1 MRIRNFIVN
10 SRRQA
15 HSNPAARPRSFKM
28 MHYQFP
34 MKRFR
39 LIAASLALLILVLAL
54 AAFHFSVV
62 ALESFSVHEIATYG
76 TARLESRSRSVG
88 LQQAA
93 FRAPDLM
100 PVYGSS
106 ELGIP
111 DPAGAGT
118 LFRSYPTGFDVF
130 LVGHA
135 GATPLLML
143 QNLAAVSDA
152 LRGKKVAISF
162 SPVWVLHHSVDP
174 DSYAAN
180 FSRLGA
186 YEVAFNSHLSPDLK
200 QSIASRMLQYP
211 KTLNSDPLLK
221 FTLQN
226 LSQNSVWSPALY
238 FVSLPL
244 AQLQIL
250 VLRLADDWATL
261 PTLVSALMNDKPPS
275 HIPATPHWDAM
286 ARRAEGYYAAT
297 ANNNPFG
304 IQDLVWQTR
313 FAKRVAQDHNS
324 LDDQIFMH
332 DVRTTAEWQDLILLL
347 SVLKE
352 QGAKPLLLTMPFNG
366 KYMDYE
372 GVSLAARQA
381 YYATFRSA
389 AQSLNVPVVEF
400 ANHDEDPYFLRDPGS
415 HLSPE
420 GWIYYDQALDNFYH
434 NRLH

>member
-1 MRIRNFIVN
+1 MA
-10 SRRQA
+10 SY
-15 HSNPAARPRSFKM
+15 S
-28 MHYQFP
+28 P

-54 AAFHFSVV
+54 VAFHIGV
-62 ALESFSVHEIATYG
+62 AAAETVAIHAIATTG
-76 TARLESRSRSVG
+76 TARLESKSRSLG
-88 LQQAA
+88 LQEAA

-111 DPAGAGT
+111 DPVGAGS

-135 GATPLLML
+135 GTTPLLML
-143 QNLAAVSDA
+143 QNLAALSDA
-152 LRGKKVAISF
+152 VRGKKMAISF

-180 FSRLGA
+180 FSLLSA
-186 YEVAFNSHLSPDLK
+186 YEVAFSSHLSPDLK
-200 QSIASRMLQYP
+200 QSIARRMLDYP
-211 KTLNSDPLLK
+211 DTLKSDPFLK
-221 FTLQN
+221 FSLRN
-226 LSQNSVWSPALY
+226 LAKKAEWSPALY
-238 FVSLPL
+238 LISLPL
-244 AQLQIL
+244 AKLEIAA
-250 VLRLADDWATL
+250 LRLEDDWATL
-261 PTLVSALMNDKPPS
+261 PTLVSALRNDSPPS
-275 HIPATPHWDAM
+275 HIAASPHWDAM
-286 ARRAEGYYAAT
+286 AHRASSLYAADT
-297 ANNNPFG
+297 RSNPFG

-313 FAKRVAQDHNS
+313 YAKRIALDHNS
-324 LDDQIFMH
+324 LDDQSFMH
-332 DVRTTAEWQDLILLL
+332 DIRTTEEWQDLILLL

-352 QGAKPLLLTMPFNG
+352 QGAEPLLMTMPFSG
-366 KYMDYE
+366 KYLDYE
-372 GVSLAARQA
+372 GVSPAARQA
-381 YYATFRSA
+381 YYAAFRSA
-389 AQSLNVPVVEF
+389 AQSRNVPVVEF